1 MLISPPL
8 VISMGTLTNA
18 DWQNLNEFLKS
29 LYSPCRLPAFPLQ
42 LMAALPEQVGSE
54 INWIFSFSLCNATTL
69 RVISF
74 PNSSVG
80 TAAAAFTEQSG
91 GLHLAHPVI
100 EHYLKTLNG
109 EALAISDFLDE
120 SELNRQDLPWSNFI
134 KQFGIADQ
142 MGIFVTL
149 PPTLK
154 AISTIDPFH
163 QGQDQLSLMLSR
175 DRRNFTERDRL
186 ILNLI
191 RPHLRQAYDNL
202 AAFHQ
207 VHDHLAQQQSATD
220 QTALIALSTC
230 GTVQWITQKAGEI
243 LHRYFPPSKAPMA
256 LPDLLQQWVSRQLSM
271 FSQIEEVCKVTRPLR
286 LQLEGR
292 RLTIRFSYC
301 PQVEQLYLLLEEA
314 ESEQFS
320 VESLQLLGLTK
331 RESEVLFWVA
341 KDKSLVEIAKLL
353 GMSDR
358 TVKKHLEH
366 IYEKFGVQT
375 RLSAVMYALEHLGI
389 FN

>member
-1 MLISPPL
+1 MA
-8 VISMGTLTNA
+8 TLANA
-18 DWQNLNEFLKS
+18 DWQHFNEFLKS
-29 LYSPCRLPAFPLQ
+29 LYAPCSLQAFPLR
-42 LMAALPEQVGSE
+42 LIATLTEQVGSE
-54 INWIFSFSLCNATTL
+54 INGIFSFSLCNVTTL
-69 RVISF
+69 RVVSF
-74 PNSSVG
+74 PNAFVG
-80 TAAAAFTEQSG
+80 TEAIAFAEQSG
-91 GLHLAHPVI
+91 GAHIVQPVI
-100 EHYLKTLNG
+100 EHYLKTFSG
-109 EALAISDFLDE
+109 EALAISDFLDK
-120 SELNRQDLPWSNFI
+120 SEFDRQDLPWSNFI

-149 PPTLK
+149 PPALK
-154 AISTIDPFH
+154 VIPTIDSFH
-163 QGQDQLSLMLSR
+163 QGQDQLSVMLSR

-186 ILNLI
+186 LLNLT
-191 RPHLRQAYDNL
+191 RPHLKQAYDNL

-207 VHDHLAQQQSATD
+207 VHDHLTQQQAATD
-220 QTALIALSTC
+220 QTALIALSNS

-243 LHRYFPPSKAPMA
+243 LHRYFPPSKAPIA

-271 FSQIEEVCKVTRPLR
+271 FSQIEEVCQVARPLR

-292 RLTIRFSYC
+292 RLAIRFSYC
-301 PQVEQLYLLLEEA
+301 PKVEQLYLLLEETEA
-314 ESEQFS
+314 ESFS

-341 KDKSLVEIAKLL
+341 KDKSLGEVAKQL

-358 TVKKHLEH
+358 TAKKHLEH

-389 FN
+389 FS